1 MPINNTLEP
10 VNLPMDLKFGEEPMT
25 NYINNLESLNVE
37 VIDAPTREQ
46 AQKIAWHMTKAT
58 WADAPSATNFE
69 YASPEEASLNLQ
81 DVLNFRA
88 LPTPMECL
96 GFTFKISG
104 IDVQTVT
111 HLIRH
116 RAGSFAAQCTGD
128 RDLRHDNVLVP
139 ESIQNCDRDGDDF
152 YYRYIKLAMEAKNL
166 YSDMVDSKIVSM
178 MDARVILPKC
188 METFYIARFNL
199 KDLIGFI
206 KQRQDVQ
213 IQPEVD
219 NILATR
225 IARAV
230 CEAIPEVATCLDF
243 DKPDM
248 HYVRTFRVELPDGS
262 FTSRGTNLYQPEPK
276 NDLFLYHENDSIYQC
291 RREEINGRKL
301 NSEKIFT
308 QMWNEDVSVID
319 NIRDLLTKENEQ
331 QGES

>member
-1 MPINNTLEP
+1 MPINNKLTP
-10 VNLPMDLKFGEEPMT
+10 VNLPMDLKFGEVPVT
-25 NYINNLESLNVE
+25 NYINNLEALNVE

-58 WADAPSATNFE
+58 WADAPSETSFE
-69 YASPEEASLNLQ
+69 NAMPEEASLNLQ

-128 RDLRHDNVLVP
+128 RDLRHDNALVP
-139 ESIQNCDRDGDDF
+139 ESIENSQGAADD
-152 YYRYIKLAMEAKNL
+152 YYHRYIKIVMEAKQL
-166 YSDMVDSKIVSM
+166 YSDMVDSKTVSM

-243 DKPDM
+243 NKPDM
-248 HYVRTFRVELPDGS
+248 HYVRTFRVQLPDGS

-276 NDLFLYHENDSIYQC
+276 NDLFEYNESDSIYQC
-291 RREEINGRKL
+291 RREALNGNK
-301 NSEKIFT
+301 SGEEKIFT
-308 QMWNEDVSVID
+308 RMWNDDVAAINAIKTS
-319 NIRDLLTKENEQ
+319 L
-331 QGES
+331 

>member
-1 MPINNTLEP
+1 
-10 VNLPMDLKFGEEPMT
+10 MDLKFGQEPVT

-37 VIDAPTREQ
+37 VIDSPTREQ
-46 AQKIAWHMTKAT
+46 AQKIAWHMTKST
-58 WADAPSATNFE
+58 WADSPNETSFE
-69 YASPEEASLNLQ
+69 NASPEEASINLQ

-128 RDLRHDNVLVP
+128 RDLRNDNALVP
-139 ESIQNCDRDGDDF
+139 ESIENCRKDGDDF
-152 YYRYIKLAMEAKNL
+152 YFRYLEIIKQAKML
-166 YSDMVDSKIVSM
+166 YSDMVDSKKVSM

-230 CEAIPEVATCLDF
+230 CEAIPEVASCLDF
-243 DKPDM
+243 NKPDM

-262 FTSRGTNLYQPEPK
+262 FTSRGTNLYYPEPK
-276 NDLFLYHENDSIYQC
+276 NDLFEFNEKDSIYQC
-291 RREEINGRKL
+291 RREELNG
-301 NSEKIFT
+301 NAVGEEKIFT
-308 QMWNEDVSVID
+308 RLWKDDVEAVSQIKQSL
-319 NIRDLLTKENEQ
+319 NSEF
-331 QGES
+331 

>member
-1 MPINNTLEP
+1 MPINNSLKP
-10 VNLPMDLKFGEEPMT
+10 VTLPMDLKFGQDPVT

-58 WADAPSATNFE
+58 WADSPSETSFDKAT
-69 YASPEEASLNLQ
+69 PEEASINLQ

-104 IDVQTVT
+104 IDTQTVT

-128 RDLRHDNVLVP
+128 RDLRNDNVLVP
-139 ESIQNCDRDGDDF
+139 ESVENSDF
-152 YYRYIKLAMEAKNL
+152 HQRFIEVAAAAKQL
-166 YSDMVDSKIVSM
+166 YSDMVDSRVVSL
-178 MDARVILPKC
+178 MDARVILPKAL
-188 METFYIARFNL
+188 ETFYVARFNL

-206 KQRQDVQ
+206 RQRQDVQ

-230 CEAIPEVATCLDF
+230 CEAIPEVTTCLDF
-243 DKPDM
+243 NKPDM

-262 FTSRGTNLYQPEPK
+262 FTSRGTNLYHPEPK
-276 NDLFLYHENDSIYQC
+276 NDLFEFNENDSIYQC
-291 RREEINGRKL
+291 RREEINGNK
-301 NSEKIFT
+301 SGQEKVFT
-308 QMWNEDVSVID
+308 RMWNEDVAAINSIKA
-319 NIRDLLTKENEQ
+319 IL
-331 QGES
+331 

>member
-1 MPINNTLEP
+1 MPINNSLKP
-10 VNLPMDLKFGEEPMT
+10 VTLPMDLKFGQDPVT

-58 WADAPSATNFE
+58 WADSPSETSFDKAT
-69 YASPEEASLNLQ
+69 PEEASINLQ

-104 IDVQTVT
+104 IDTQTVT

-128 RDLRHDNVLVP
+128 RDLRNDNVLVP
-139 ESIQNCDRDGDDF
+139 ESVENSDF
-152 YYRYIKLAMEAKNL
+152 HQRFIEVAAAAKQL
-166 YSDMVDSKIVSM
+166 YSDMVDSRVVSL
-178 MDARVILPKC
+178 MDARVILPKAL
-188 METFYIARFNL
+188 ETFYVARFNL

-206 KQRQDVQ
+206 RQRQDVQ

-230 CEAIPEVATCLDF
+230 CEAIPEVTTCLDF
-243 DKPDM
+243 NKPDM

-262 FTSRGTNLYQPEPK
+262 FTSRGTNLYHPEPK
-276 NDLFLYHENDSIYQC
+276 NDLFEFNENDSIYQC
-291 RREEINGRKL
+291 RREEINGNK
-301 NSEKIFT
+301 SGQEKVFT
-308 QMWNEDVSVID
+308 RMWNEDVAAINSIKAT
-319 NIRDLLTKENEQ
+319 L
-331 QGES
+331 

>member
-1 MPINNTLEP
+1 MPINNDLKP
-10 VNLPMDLKFGEEPMT
+10 VTLPMDLKFGQEPVT
-25 NYINNLESLNVE
+25 NYINNLESLKIELV
-37 VIDAPTREQ
+37 DGPTREQ
-46 AQKIAWHMTKAT
+46 AQKIAWNMTKAT
-58 WADAPSATNFE
+58 WADTPGEVRFEHAT
-69 YASPEEASLNLQ
+69 PEEASTNLQ

-128 RDLRHDNVLVP
+128 RDLRHDNALVP
-139 ESIQNCDRDGDDF
+139 ESIENCKDSNDF
-152 YYRYIKLAMEAKNL
+152 YWRYTQLVAQAKML
-166 YSDMVDSKIVSM
+166 YADMVDSKVVSM

-219 NILATR
+219 NIMATK
-225 IARAV
+225 IANLV
-230 CEAIPEVATCLDF
+230 VECIPEVSTCLDF
-243 DKPDM
+243 NKPDM
-248 HYVRTFRVELPDGS
+248 HYVRTFRVQLPDGT
-262 FTSRGTNLYQPEPK
+262 FTSRGTNLYHPEPK
-276 NDLFLYHENDSIYQC
+276 NDLFEFNENDAIYQC
-291 RREEINGRKL
+291 RREEINGRA
-301 NSEKIFT
+301 SGEEKIFT
-308 QMWNEDVSVID
+308 RMWNEDVAAINLV
-319 NIRDLLTKENEQ
+319 KQ
-331 QGES
+331 QFQGGK

>member
-1 MPINNTLEP
+1 
-10 VNLPMDLKFGEEPMT
+10 
-25 NYINNLESLNVE
+25 
-37 VIDAPTREQ
+37 
-46 AQKIAWHMTKAT
+46 MTKAT
-58 WADAPSATNFE
+58 WADAPSETSFE
-69 YASPEEASLNLQ
+69 NAMPEEASLNLQ

-128 RDLRHDNVLVP
+128 RDLRHDNALVP
-139 ESIQNCDRDGDDF
+139 ESIENSQGAADD
-152 YYRYIKLAMEAKNL
+152 YYHRYIKIVMEAKQL
-166 YSDMVDSKIVSM
+166 YSDMVDSKTVSM

-243 DKPDM
+243 NKPDM
-248 HYVRTFRVELPDGS
+248 HYVRTFRVQLPDGS

-276 NDLFLYHENDSIYQC
+276 NDLFEYNESDSIYQC
-291 RREEINGRKL
+291 RREALNGNK
-301 NSEKIFT
+301 SGEEKIFT
-308 QMWNEDVSVID
+308 RMWNDDVAAINAIKTS
-319 NIRDLLTKENEQ
+319 L
-331 QGES
+331 

>member
-1 MPINNTLEP
+1 MPINNNLTP
-10 VNLPMDLKFGEEPMT
+10 VNLPMDLKFGQDPVT
-25 NYINNLESLNVE
+25 HFVNNLESLNIE

-46 AQKIAWHMTKAT
+46 AQNIAWNMTKAT
-58 WADAPSATNFE
+58 WADNPSETSFE
-69 YASPEEASLNLQ
+69 NASPEEASANLQ

-104 IDVQTVT
+104 IDTQTVT

-128 RDLRHDNVLVP
+128 RDLRNDRALVP
-139 ESIQNCDRDGDDF
+139 ESIENCRENEDDF
-152 YYRYIKLAMEAKNL
+152 YFRYLKVVQDAKKLYA
-166 YSDMVDSKIVSM
+166 DMTDSKLVSM

-225 IARAV
+225 IARLV
-230 CEAIPEVATCLDF
+230 VERIPEVSTCLNF
-243 DKPDM
+243 NKPDM
-248 HYVRTFRVELPDGS
+248 HYVRTFRVEQADGS
-262 FTSRGTNLYQPEPK
+262 FTSKGTNLYHPEPK
-276 NDLFLYHENDSIYQC
+276 NDLFEFNENDSIYQC
-291 RREEINGRKL
+291 RREEING
-301 NSEKIFT
+301 NASGQEKIFT
-308 QMWNEDVSVID
+308 AMWNDDVSAISQ
-319 NIRDLLTKENEQ
+319 IRENL
-331 QGES
+331 

>member
-1 MPINNTLEP
+1 MPINNDLKP
-10 VNLPMDLKFGEEPMT
+10 VTLPMDLKFGEDPKT

-58 WADAPSATNFE
+58 WAD
-69 YASPEEASLNLQ
+69 SPEETAFEKATIEEASINLQ

-128 RDLRHDNVLVP
+128 RDLRHDNALVP
-139 ESIQNCDRDGDDF
+139 ESVMNSDAEGGDF
-152 YYRYIKLAMEAKNL
+152 YSRYLDIVNQSKML
-166 YSDMVDSKIVSM
+166 YSEMVDSKKVSM

-225 IARAV
+225 IARSV
-230 CEAIPEVATCLDF
+230 CEAIPEVASCLDF
-243 DKPDM
+243 NKPDM
-248 HYVRTFRVELPDGS
+248 HYVRTFRVKQADGS
-262 FTSRGTNLYQPEPK
+262 YTSKGTNLYYPEPK
-276 NDLFLYHENDSIYQC
+276 NDMFDFNSNDAIYQC
-291 RREEINGRKL
+291 RREEINGNK
-301 NSEKIFT
+301 SGEEKIFT
-308 QMWNEDVSVID
+308 RMWNEDVEAVSLIKQS
-319 NIRDLLTKENEQ
+319 L
-331 QGES
+331 

>member
-1 MPINNTLEP
+1 MPINNKLKT
-10 VNLPMDLKFGEEPMT
+10 VQLPMDLKFGQVPVT
-25 NYINNLESLNVE
+25 NYINNLESLNIE
-37 VIDAPTREQ
+37 VVDAPTREQ

-58 WADAPSATNFE
+58 WADSPDETSFENATPSA
-69 YASPEEASLNLQ
+69 ASLNLQ

-128 RDLRHDNVLVP
+128 RDLRFDNALVP
-139 ESIQNCDRDGDDF
+139 ESIENSRKDENDF
-152 YYRYIKLAMEAKNL
+152 YRRYGDIVAQSKQL
-166 YSDMVDSKIVSM
+166 YSDMVDSRKVSM

-206 KQRQDVQ
+206 KQRQDMQ

-219 NILATR
+219 NIMATR
-225 IARAV
+225 IARLV
-230 CEAIPEVATCLDF
+230 VERIPEVASCLDF
-243 DKPDM
+243 NKPDM
-248 HYVRTFRVELPDGS
+248 HYVRTFRVEQPDGT
-262 FTSRGTNLYQPEPK
+262 FTSKGTNLYHPEPK
-276 NDLFLYHENDSIYQC
+276 NDLFEFNENDSIYPC
-291 RREEINGRKL
+291 RREEINGNR
-301 NSEKIFT
+301 SGEEKIFT
-308 QMWNEDVSVID
+308 RMWNEDVEFINSVKDQI
-319 NIRDLLTKENEQ
+319 
-331 QGES
+331 

>member
-1 MPINNTLEP
+1 MPINNNLEP
-10 VNLPMDLKFGEEPMT
+10 ITLPMDLKFGQEIRT
-25 NYINNLESLNVE
+25 TFKNNLESLNIELV
-37 VIDAPTREQ
+37 DGPTQEQ

-58 WADAPSATNFE
+58 WADTPNATDVE
-69 YASPEEASLNLQ
+69 HASPKEASTNLQ

-104 IDVQTVT
+104 IDTQTVT

-128 RDLRHDNVLVP
+128 RDLRFDNALVP
-139 ESIQNCDRDGDDF
+139 ESVENSTFFDRFQQIVND
-152 YYRYIKLAMEAKNL
+152 AKQL
-166 YSDMVDSKIVSM
+166 YADMSDSKTISM

-219 NILATR
+219 NIMATR
-225 IARAV
+225 IAKIV
-230 CEAIPEVATCLDF
+230 CQQIPEVASCLDF
-243 DKPDM
+243 NKPDM
-248 HYVRTFRVELPDGS
+248 HYVRTFRVQLPDGS

-276 NDLFLYHENDSIYQC
+276 NDLFEYHEDDSIYQC
-291 RREEINGRKL
+291 RREELNGDIPTDKVK
-301 NSEKIFT
+301 NFT
-308 QMWNEDVSVID
+308 AMWNEDVAFIN
-319 NIRDLLTKENEQ
+319 NIKEQ
-331 QGES
+331 LQGGE

>member
-1 MPINNTLEP
+1 MENGAFVNYRMQDFIN
-10 VNLPMDLKFGEEPMT
+10 
-25 NYINNLESLNVE
+25 
-37 VIDAPTREQ
+37 
-46 AQKIAWHMTKAT
+46 AT
-58 WADAPSATNFE
+58 
-69 YASPEEASLNLQ
+69 PEEASINLQ

-128 RDLRHDNVLVP
+128 RDLRHDNALVP
-139 ESIQNCDRDGDDF
+139 EAIENCRKDGEDF
-152 YYRYIKLAMEAKNL
+152 YFRYLDIVKQAKVL

-230 CEAIPEVATCLDF
+230 CEAIPEVSTCLDF
-243 DKPDM
+243 NKPDM
-248 HYVRTFRVELPDGS
+248 HYVRTFRVELPDGT
-262 FTSRGTNLYQPEPK
+262 FTSRGTNLYHPEPK
-276 NDLFLYHENDSIYQC
+276 NDLFEFNENDSIYQC
-291 RREEINGRKL
+291 RREELNGNR
-301 NSEKIFT
+301 SGEEKIFT
-308 QMWNEDVSVID
+308 RMWNEDVFAISQ
-319 NIRDLLTKENEQ
+319 IRNSL
-331 QGES
+331 

>member
-1 MPINNTLEP
+1 MPINNNLDP
-10 VNLPMDLKFGEEPMT
+10 VNLPMDLKFGQEIKT
-25 NYINNLESLNVE
+25 RFINNLESLNIE
-37 VIDAPTREQ
+37 LIDGPTREQ
-46 AQKIAWHMTKAT
+46 AQKIAWNMTKAT
-58 WADAPSATNFE
+58 WADSPSEVRFENATPE
-69 YASPEEASLNLQ
+69 AASINLQ

-128 RDLRHDNVLVP
+128 RDLRFDNALVP
-139 ESIQNCDRDGDDF
+139 ESVENSS
-152 YYRYIKLAMEAKNL
+152 YYNRFQKIVNDAKQL
-166 YSDMVDSKIVSM
+166 YAEMSDSKCISM

-219 NILATR
+219 NIMATR
-225 IARAV
+225 IARILV
-230 CEAIPEVATCLDF
+230 DCIPEVSTCLDF
-243 DKPDM
+243 NKPDM
-248 HYVRTFRVELPDGS
+248 HYVRTFRVELPDGT
-262 FTSRGTNLYQPEPK
+262 FTSRGTNLYHPEPK
-276 NDLFLYHENDSIYQC
+276 NDLFEFNENDSIYQC
-291 RREEINGRKL
+291 RREELNGDIPNDKVK
-301 NSEKIFT
+301 NFT
-308 QMWNEDVSVID
+308 VMWNEDVAAI
-319 NIRDLLTKENEQ
+319 NAIKESFQ
-331 QGES
+331 K

>member
-1 MPINNTLEP
+1 MPINNDLSP
-10 VNLPMDLKFGEEPMT
+10 VTLPMQLKFDQTPVT

-58 WADAPSATNFE
+58 WADTPSETSFENAT
-69 YASPEEASLNLQ
+69 PEEASINLQ

-104 IDVQTVT
+104 IDTQTVT

-128 RDLRHDNVLVP
+128 RDLRNDNVLVP
-139 ESIQNCDRDGDDF
+139 ESVENSDF
-152 YYRYIKLAMEAKNL
+152 HHRFIEVAAAAKQL
-166 YSDMVDSKIVSM
+166 YADMVDSRVVSL
-178 MDARVILPKC
+178 MDARVILPKAL
-188 METFYIARFNL
+188 ETFYIARFNL

-243 DKPDM
+243 NKPDM

-262 FTSRGTNLYQPEPK
+262 FTSRGTNLYHPEPK
-276 NDLFLYHENDSIYQC
+276 NDLFEFNENDSIYQC
-291 RREEINGRKL
+291 RREEINGNK
-301 NSEKIFT
+301 SGEEKVFT
-308 QMWNEDVSVID
+308 RMWNEDVAAI
-319 NIRDLLTKENEQ
+319 NKIKETV
-331 QGES
+331 

>member
-1 MPINNTLEP
+1 MPINNDLSR
-10 VNLPMDLKFGEEPMT
+10 VSLPMDLKFDQDPKT
-25 NYINNLESLNVE
+25 QFINNLESLHVE
-37 VIDAPTREQ
+37 LIDGPTRKQ

-58 WADAPSATNFE
+58 WADCPTETDFDNVDLK
-69 YASPEEASLNLQ
+69 EASINLQ

-104 IDVQTVT
+104 IDTQTVT

-128 RDLRHDNVLVP
+128 RDLRNDNVLVP
-139 ESIQNCDRDGDDF
+139 ESVENCNQDENDF
-152 YYRYIKLAMEAKNL
+152 YQRFINVATQAKQL

-219 NILATR
+219 NILATK
-225 IARAV
+225 IARIV
-230 CEAIPEVATCLDF
+230 VDQIPEVASCLDF
-243 DKPDM
+243 NKPDM
-248 HYVRTFRVELPDGS
+248 HYVRTFRVELPDGT
-262 FTSRGTNLYQPEPK
+262 FTSRGTNLYHPEPK
-276 NDLFLYHENDSIYQC
+276 NDLFEFNENDSIYQC
-291 RREEINGRKL
+291 RREMINGRFPGQH
-301 NSEKIFT
+301 KIFT
-308 QMWNEDVSVID
+308 TMWNDDVEYIE
-319 NIRDLLTKENEQ
+319 NIKRQL
-331 QGES
+331 

>member
-1 MPINNTLEP
+1 MPINNDLAP
-10 VNLPMDLKFGEEPMT
+10 VSLPMKLKFDETPIT

-37 VIDAPTREQ
+37 LIDAPTREQ

-58 WADAPSATNFE
+58 WADTPSETSFENAT
-69 YASPEEASLNLQ
+69 PEEASINLQ

-104 IDVQTVT
+104 IDTQTVT

-128 RDLRHDNVLVP
+128 RDLRNDNVLVP
-139 ESIQNCDRDGDDF
+139 ESVENSDF
-152 YYRYIKLAMEAKNL
+152 YQRFIEVAAAAKQL
-166 YSDMVDSKIVSM
+166 YSDMVDSRVVSL
-178 MDARVILPKC
+178 MDARVILPKAL
-188 METFYIARFNL
+188 ETFYIARFNL

-243 DKPDM
+243 NKPDM

-262 FTSRGTNLYQPEPK
+262 FTSRGTNLYHPEPK
-276 NDLFLYHENDSIYQC
+276 NDLFEFNENDSIYQC
-291 RREEINGRKL
+291 RREEINGNK
-301 NSEKIFT
+301 SGEEKVFT
-308 QMWNEDVSVID
+308 RMWNEDVEAI
-319 NIRDLLTKENEQ
+319 NKIKETV
-331 QGES
+331 